1 MSTRK
6 TKRLSGSQYRKRKLE
21 KEEERKQMA
30 GAFKKFLKTDDVP
43 AATFERPLPHTTQP
57 DVDSSK
63 IKYHFEVTS
72 VDLPSTSTSTE
83 TPDLLSQSTASES
96 QLQIV
101 TSEEENL
108 VLSED
113 HNEVIED
120 GDNYGDPA
128 TWKHPIQSTV
138 RRIII
143 ENGPVQVTKK
153 KFPADL
159 KGRKFSK
166 IFYKRT
172 LSNGETINRSW
183 LIYSE
188 KNNSVYCFCCKLF
201 CIDDKKMKLTSTGF
215 NDWQH
220 LSNHLKRHETSSTH
234 IKNYNSLV
242 ELKES
247 LQKGVTI
254 DATNQ
259 KLFEMK
265 QRYWFNVLE
274 RMLYIVQFLSRQ
286 CLAFRGKQSKLFQ
299 PNNGNFLKL
308 LEMLSKF
315 DQVTSDHLKK
325 VSQSKN
331 TNKRAVLYVGP
342 RIQNELINIM
352 ASAVRNKIVD
362 EIRKAKYYSIIL
374 DCTPDKSKIEQIS
387 LIIRYVAIEKVNVE
401 IKESFIAFYPVTD
414 TTGRGLSEFVL
425 NELSNLHLDMDNLR
439 GQGYDNGSNMKGKN
453 CGLQKLILNKNSRAF
468 FVPCSSHS
476 LNLVANDAAKAS
488 NQIVNFFLTVQ
499 NLYNYFSSS
508 TQRWHILKNNIKSLT
523 LKQVSETRWESRID
537 AIRPLIH
544 EMGGIYDSLEEIGN
558 DNSKDAS
565 MRLEAIALAKKIQ
578 NFNFICSAFFW
589 YELLLKI
596 NVVSE
601 QLQNKQINLQ
611 SALSLLKNL
620 KSFIKECR
628 TDEFFNY
635 IIEQS
640 KKIAEEIDA
649 NSEFEVQDNIV
660 RIRRKKRNFDYEA
673 QDEPLI
679 DKKQQFKVNC
689 FYIVLDQIYNS
700 LEERYRQTQNLNIE
714 FGFLYNLQFYSQP
727 ENSSELLGLCK
738 NLETKL
744 TDINTNESDIDYLQL
759 YEEIRSLTLPDIS
772 SNDVGSILNYI
783 VEKGFNEIYPNLT
796 IAIRILLTL
805 PVTVASA
812 ERSFSKLKIV
822 KNYLRSTMAQER
834 LSNLSLL
841 SIEHTICE
849 TLDFSILIKEFAN
862 TKARRAKF

>member
-1 MSTRK
+1 
-6 TKRLSGSQYRKRKLE
+6 
-21 KEEERKQMA
+21 MA
-30 GAFKKFLKTDDVP
+30 GAFKKYLKTP
-43 AATFERPLPHTTQP
+43 AHAATFEGPLPHTSQP
-57 DVDSSK
+57 EMDSSR
-63 IKYHFEVTS
+63 IQLEVMPEN
-72 VDLPSTSTSTE
+72 LPSTSTSTTE
-83 TPDLLSQSTASES
+83 TSDLASQSTASES
-96 QLQIV
+96 QIV
-101 TSEEENL
+101 TSEEQND
-108 VLSED
+108 D
-113 HNEVIED
+113 HDEVTE
-120 GDNYGDPA
+120 YREKYEDPA
-128 TWKHPIQSTV
+128 TWKHPIHSTL

-143 ENGPVQVTKK
+143 ENGPVQITKK

-166 IFYKRT
+166 NFYKRT
-172 LSNGETINRSW
+172 LKNGETVNRSW

-201 CIDDKKMKLTSTGF
+201 CVDENKMKLTGTGF

-220 LSNHLKRHETSSTH
+220 LSNHLKRHETSSAH
-234 IKNYNSLV
+234 LKNYNSLV
-242 ELKES
+242 ELKEN
-247 LQKGVTI
+247 LRKGITI

-259 KLFEMK
+259 KLFEIK

-315 DQVTSDHLKK
+315 DQVISDHLKK
-325 VSQSKN
+325 VGQSRN
-331 TNKRAVLYVGP
+331 TSKRAVLYVGP

-352 ASAVRNKIVD
+352 ATAVKNKIVC
-362 EIRKAKYYSIIL
+362 EIKKAKYYSIIL
-374 DCTPDKSKIEQIS
+374 DCTPDKSKTEQIS
-387 LIIRYVAIEKVNVE
+387 LIIRYVAIEKGNVE
-401 IKESFIAFYPVTD
+401 TKESFIAFYPITD

-425 NELSNLHLDMDNLR
+425 NELSNLHLDIGDLR

-453 CGLQKLILNKNSRAF
+453 CGLQKLILNQNSRAF
-468 FVPCSSHS
+468 FVPCFSHS
-476 LNLVANDAAKAS
+476 LNLVVNDAAKAS

-537 AIRPLIH
+537 AIRPLVH

-565 MRLEAIALAKKIQ
+565 VRLEAIALVKKIQ

-596 NVVSE
+596 NVASK
-601 QLQNKQINLQ
+601 QLQNKQVNLQ
-611 SALSLLKNL
+611 FALSLLKDL
-620 KSFIKECR
+620 KTFIRTCR
-628 TDEFFNY
+628 SDEFFNY

-649 NSEFEVQDNIV
+649 NLEFEVQDDVV
-660 RIRRKKRNFDYEA
+660 RVRRKKRNFDYEA
-673 QDEPLI
+673 RDEPI
-679 DKKQQFKVNC
+679 VDKKQQFKVNC
-689 FYIVLDQIYNS
+689 FYVVLDQIYNS
-700 LEERYRQTQNLNIE
+700 LEERYLQTQNLNTE
-714 FGFLYNLQFYSQP
+714 FGFLYNLQYYSHP
-727 ENSSELLGLCK
+727 ENSNELLRLCK

-744 TDINTNESDIDYLQL
+744 TDINKNVSDIDYLQL
-759 YEEIRSLTLPDIS
+759 YEEIKSLNLPDDS
-772 SNDVGSILNYI
+772 SNDVSSILNLM

-812 ERSFSKLKIV
+812 ERSFSKLKII
-822 KNYLRSTMAQER
+822 KNYLRTTMAQER
-834 LSNLSLL
+834 LSNLALL
-841 SIEHTICE
+841 SIEHTTCE
-849 TLDFSILIKEFAN
+849 SLDFSNLIKEFAN
-862 TKARRAKF
+862 TKARKATF